1 MGTMP
6 QLPDT
11 GKEVDRQFAQTLRTS
26 AKMHPFPIP
35 RFHYMSTA
43 ALRFLLLLLLSAV
56 SAGAYADKP
65 APGKLE
71 PLPPPPAMD
80 NAANDADNEPEVT
93 IIKQTEQTVEEFRV
107 GGRLYMIKI
116 TPKVGKPYYL
126 VDDRG
131 DGKFAR
137 QESLDSGF
145 RPPRW
150 VIHRF

>member
-6 QLPDT
+6 QLPNTD
-11 GKEVDRQFAQTLRTS
+11 KEVDRQFAQTLRAS
-26 AKMHPFPIP
+26 AKMQPFPSP
-35 RFHYMSTA
+35 PFHYMSTT

-93 IIKQTEQTVEEFRV
+93 ITKQTEQTVEEYRV

-116 TPKVGKPYYL
+116 IPKVGKPYYL

-131 DGKFAR
+131 DGKFSR
-137 QESLDSGF
+137 QESLDSGV

-150 VIHRF
+150 IIHKF

>member
-1 MGTMP
+1 MR
-6 QLPDT
+6 L
-11 GKEVDRQFAQTLRTS
+11 
-26 AKMHPFPIP
+26 
-35 RFHYMSTA
+35 
-43 ALRFLLLLLLSAV
+43 LLLLLLSGSSFA
-56 SAGAYADKP
+56 AFAAKP
-65 APGKLE
+65 VPDNLE
-71 PLPPPPAMD
+71 PLPPPPTMD
-80 NAANDADNEPEVT
+80 GGSDNEPEVT

-107 GGRLYMIKI
+107 GGKLYMIKI
-116 TPKVGKPYYL
+116 TPKVGPPYYL